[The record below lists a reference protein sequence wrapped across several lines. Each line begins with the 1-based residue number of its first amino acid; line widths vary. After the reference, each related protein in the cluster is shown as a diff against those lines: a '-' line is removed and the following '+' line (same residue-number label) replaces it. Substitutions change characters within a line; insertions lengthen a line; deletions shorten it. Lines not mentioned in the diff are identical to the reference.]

1 MIWQLY
7 CMIQQMNETPLQ
19 QQIVTV
25 LGLIDRIS
33 ERGAVYHGLHERI
46 LLQNRSVNAFCRL
59 CLEHPVTAPFCRF
72 SCCDATLNALSSGE
86 PHYYRCWAGLLFV
99 TVPIAPHNRC
109 CGGISLGGFYAEG
122 EKEDIRATLHERLG
136 PWTRVD
142 LQPFFDR
149 LGSLR
154 EITPGSLHGLGF
166 LVMETTFSSGLNSS
180 DFFRAQNDKYRQ
192 QRRIAEAYGDI
203 RQAAPS
209 TPDVL
214 ADTTHLV
221 ALLHRRDEEGAH
233 EFVSRY
239 LARLLMAS
247 NWDLTKLKAHIRVL
261 LAVLTSED
269 LLRDVPWAAATSRE
283 LRRMLRLERAETTE
297 AACYEVSEWIRE
309 WFCGRAGEE
318 DTRRSLGERLEHWLQ
333 AHYQERVTLSIAA
346 RATGASTSTVVHRLR
361 AETGRTFK
369 DLLRGTRIAEAK
381 KLLATTSLEIAD
393 IADRC
398 GFSDQSHFTR
408 EFKRSINLTPGQFRA
423 LLRVPEQALK
433 TPGAHSLDDPEPP
446 GQAPQPPRV
455 SAPRRRR
462 RAQKK
467 RGVAAPFHRRP

>member
-1 MIWQLY
+1 
-7 CMIQQMNETPLQ
+7 MNDALLR
-19 QQIVTV
+19 QQISTA
-25 LGLIDRIS
+25 LELIARIS
-33 ERGAVYHGLHERI
+33 ERGAVYHGLHERV
-46 LLQNRSVNAFCRL
+46 LLQNRSVSAFCRF

-99 TVPIAPHNRC
+99 TVPVAPHNRC

-122 EKEDIRATLHERLG
+122 ERDDIRHTLGERLG
-136 PWTRVD
+136 PWTRVE

-154 EITPGSLHGLGF
+154 EITPGNLHGLGF

-180 DFFRAQNDKYRQ
+180 DFFRAQNEKYRQ

-209 TPDVL
+209 TPDIL
-214 ADTTHLV
+214 AETTHLV
-221 ALLHRRDEEGAH
+221 ALLHRRDEAGAS
-233 EFVSRY
+233 EFVARY

-247 NWDLTKLKAHIRVL
+247 NWDLTKLRAHIRVL
-261 LAVLTSED
+261 LAVLTSQD
-269 LLRDVPWAAATSRE
+269 LLRTVPWAAATSRE
-283 LRRMLRLERAETTE
+283 LRRMSRLEHAETTE
-297 AACYEVSEWIRE
+297 AVCYEVSEWVRE
-309 WFCGRAGEE
+309 WFHGRQHEGDAG
-318 DTRRSLGERLEHWLQ
+318 RSLGERMDHWLQ

-346 RATGASTSTVVHRLR
+346 RAAGASTSTLVHRLR

-408 EFKRSINLTPGQFRA
+408 EFKRTINLTPGHFRR

-433 TPGAHSLDDPEPP
+433 KPGAHSLDDP
-446 GQAPQPPRV
+446 ATSDR
-455 SAPRRRR
+455 SAPRQVTP
-462 RAQKK
+462 RAGRQPEQKK
-467 RGVAAPFHRRP
+467 RGVTAPFHPRP

>member
-1 MIWQLY
+1 MNDTHLRQQL
-7 CMIQQMNETPLQ
+7 NA
-19 QQIVTV
+19 V
-25 LGLIDRIS
+25 LGLIEQIS
-33 ERGAVYHGLHERI
+33 KQGAVYHGLHERV
-46 LLQNRSVNAFCRL
+46 LLQNRSVSAFCHL

-99 TVPIAPHNRC
+99 TVPIAPGNRC

-122 EKEDIRATLHERLG
+122 EKEDIRSTLRERLG
-136 PWTRVD
+136 PWTRVA
-142 LQPFFDR
+142 LEPFFAR

-166 LVMETTFSSGLNSS
+166 LVMETTFSNGLNSS
-180 DFFRAQNDKYRQ
+180 DFFRAQNEKYRQ

-203 RQAAPS
+203 RQAVPS
-209 TPDVL
+209 TPDIL

-221 ALLHRRDEEGAH
+221 ALLHRRDEEGAI

-239 LARLLMAS
+239 LARLLMVS
-247 NWDLTKLKAHIRVL
+247 NWDLTKLKAHLRVL
-261 LAVLTSED
+261 LAVLTSQD

-283 LRRMLRLERAETTE
+283 LRRMSRLEHGETTE
-297 AACYEVSEWIRE
+297 AACYEVSAWIRE
-309 WFCGRAGEE
+309 WFHARERDGEE
-318 DTRRSLGERLEHWLQ
+318 GRSLGDRLQQWLL
-333 AHYQERVTLSIAA
+333 AHYQERVTLSLAA
-346 RATGASTSTVVHRLR
+346 RATGASTSTLVHRLR

-408 EFKRSINLTPGQFRA
+408 EFKRTINLTPGLFRT
-423 LLRVPEQALK
+423 LLRVPEQALR
-433 TPGAHSLDDPEPP
+433 TPGAHSLDDPATPARAAPRQAAPPP
-446 GQAPQPPRV
+446 G
-455 SAPRRRR
+455 RRP
-462 RAQKK
+462 AQKK
-467 RGVAAPFHRRP
+467 RRGVTAPSRPRS